1 MLHLIEKGEG
11 RVAIF
16 APYTEDFADRAR
28 KMGAKWREVTG
39 LRKAW
44 CFPEGTHAAAVVA
57 AVDVFGVAP
66 ATKDEP
72 RCTSVRVKVHD
83 DAGWSQAAAPALL
96 FGYEIAVARGRDSG
110 ARPGEGVSILSGEI
124 GAGGSV
130 KHWTSTV
137 SGDTELLLRDFP
149 VSWLEALQED
159 ERIEVLEITRT
170 SDQHSPAP
178 HQIEHAAMVV
188 ELLEQHGLTADVDAL
203 AALIRTK
210 AQPNE
215 SAS

>member
-44 CFPEGTHAAAVVA
+44 CFPEGTHAAAVAA
-57 AVDVFGVAP
+57 AVEVFGVAP
-66 ATKDEP
+66 ATTDEP
-72 RCTSVRVKVHD
+72 RCMSVRVKVHD

-96 FGYEIAVARGRDSG
+96 LGYEIAVARGRDSG
-110 ARPGEGVSILSGEI
+110 ARPGEGVSILTGEI

-137 SGDTELLLRDFP
+137 SGGTEILLRDFP
-149 VSWLEALQED
+149 ASWLDALQED

-170 SDQHSPAP
+170 SDPRSPASHP
-178 HQIEHAAMVV
+178 ILERAAMVV
-188 ELLEQHGLTADVDAL
+188 ELLEQHGLTADVNAL
-203 AALIRTK
+203 AART
-210 AQPNE
+210 A
-215 SAS
+215 